1 MYNGGFSP
9 STEPGVRRHIDT
21 AYSKAY
27 EELVSKLK
35 DQQGWGEA
43 LAQFRESRKTIVTGL
58 ESIAASALSLKKGK
72 FLKAVQTL
80 GFTKPTKGMS
90 SARKHSGDLLAWT
103 YAVSPTISDV
113 QSAVKTLVETDFGSR
128 RLIGKS
134 RSTLRTASYVSSRTA
149 SGDSSWWTSAKE
161 SLDVQ
166 VFVRHGLTAR
176 ITNPNMFLASTSGF
190 ATATLPWDLVPL
202 SFIGDWFGNFGTV
215 LGSLSAFAGVSIEGP
230 YSTTFARGV
239 KLRNTVDGAAYTG
252 VPSASWQTTSSVKFE
267 GVSCGRSLGVPQPS
281 FVIYPFEG
289 LSWRRG
295 LNAIALIVSIFGK

>member
-1 MYNGGFSP
+1 
-9 STEPGVRRHIDT
+9 VQRHIDT

-27 EELVSKLK
+27 EELVAALK

-58 ESIAASALSLKKGK
+58 ESIAASALAVKKGK
-72 FLKAVQTL
+72 FLKAVQIL

-90 SARKHSGDLLAWT
+90 NARKHSGDWLAWT
-103 YAVSPTISDV
+103 YAVSPTIKDV
-113 QSAVKTLVETDFGSR
+113 QSAVKTLVKTDFGSR

-134 RSTLRTASYVSSRTA
+134 GSSIQTASYVSERTA

-161 SLDVQ
+161 SLDVF
-166 VFVRHGLTAR
+166 VAVRHGLTAR
-176 ITNPNMFLASTSGF
+176 IENPNMFLATTSGF
-190 ATATLPWDLVPL
+190 ATPTLPWDLVPF
-202 SFIGDWFGNFGTV
+202 SFVGDWFGNLGVV

-239 KLRNTVDGAAYTG
+239 KLRYTVDGAAYTG
-252 VPSASWQTTSSVKFE
+252 VPSASWQTTSNTKFE
-267 GVSCGRSLGVPQPS
+267 GVSCSRTLGVPQPS

-289 LSWRRG
+289 LSWQRG
-295 LNAIALIVSIFGK
+295 LNAIALIVSVFGN